1 MSLSRIASVILLAS
15 LSFAATGC
23 NLEPSPAVEAGAK
36 LKQTIDKASK
46 LMAEAAVEDP
56 EGNRKTAEALRS
68 AAGSARSAPSAKP
81 LPAHT
86 AA

>member
-1 MSLSRIASVILLAS
+1 MSLSRNASVILLAS

-56 EGNRKTAEALRS
+56 EEVVLVDEEVSDFVQIECVSG
-68 AAGSARSAPSAKP
+68 
-81 LPAHT
+81 
-86 AA
+86 